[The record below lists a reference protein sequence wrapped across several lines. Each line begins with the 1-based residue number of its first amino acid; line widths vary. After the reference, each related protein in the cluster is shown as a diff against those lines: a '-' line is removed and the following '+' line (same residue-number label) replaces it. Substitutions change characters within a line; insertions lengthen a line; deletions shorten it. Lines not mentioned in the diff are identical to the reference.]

1 MNEQMKQLREEIE
14 QTLNEE
20 RQTYA
25 DGAETDTTIPGYCVM
40 QGWIEALEYVLH
52 QMDALDG
59 GAQDLLSAQEYGAR
73 WLETHE
79 DE

>member
-1 MNEQMKQLREEIE
+1 MSKLAWLVEEIE
-14 QTLNEE
+14 ETLTQE
-20 RQTYA
+20 RQKVA
-25 DGAETDTTIPGYCVM
+25 DATADDWHGHELGLLE
-40 QGWIEALEYVLH
+40 GWVEALEYVLH

>member
-1 MNEQMKQLREEIE
+1 MREEIE
-14 QTLNEE
+14 QTLNDE
-20 RQTYA
+20 REHWEKYGEA
-25 DGAETDTTIPGYCVM
+25 LNEPGRC

-52 QMDALDG
+52 QIDALDG